1 MELRRVRGLKVCIF
15 NLIQL
20 VRLFATTAAAKY
32 NGKLQTASSKNS
44 LYSFEELAMK
54 SCSDL
59 VGTKKSKH
67 NTDQVTHK
75 TD

>member
-32 NGKLQTASSKNS
+32 NGKLQTASSENS
-44 LYSFEELAMK
+44 LYSFEAQHRSGHSQDRLTCASLSPSGMFT
-54 SCSDL
+54 
-59 VGTKKSKH
+59 V
-67 NTDQVTHK
+67 V
-75 TD
+75 